1 MTEHEPWWEDV
12 VGDLVEILL
21 ELGEAGCAQR
31 TLDVYC
37 TTPQDQR
44 WQVGAPVELRCR
56 ALLSAA
62 GGDLPGALRQLDA
75 AVEGLDAAWSVDL
88 GRALLARGSLLRL
101 LGRTWE
107 ARFDL
112 KCALAIFTRH
122 GLSTWRAAVLR
133 ALAGT
138 AAAEASPGPLPATD
152 RIVAELTGGHWSDHE
167 IASRLQ
173 LSLLAVEREL
183 GVSSLGLPVGRVAS
197 PDAVGR
203 DAR

>member
-21 ELGEAGCAQR
+21 ELGEAGCARR

-37 TTPQDQR
+37 TTPPEQR
-44 WQVGAPVELRCR
+44 WPVSARVELRCR
-56 ALLSAA
+56 GLLSAA
-62 GGDLPGALRQLDA
+62 AGDLPGALTQLDA
-75 AVEGLDAAWSVDL
+75 AVSGLDAAWSVDL
-88 GRALLARGSLLRL
+88 ARALLARGSLLRL

-112 KCALAIFTRH
+112 KRALAIFTRH

-133 ALAGT
+133 AVAAT
-138 AAAEASPGPLPATD
+138 VAAEAATGTLPAAD

-167 IASRLQ
+167 IAVRLQ

-183 GVSSLGLPVGRVAS
+183 GAPSLGLPVAES
-197 PDAVGR
+197 L
-203 DAR
+203 

>member
-1 MTEHEPWWEDV
+1 MIEDEPWWEDV

-21 ELGEAGCAQR
+21 ELGEVGCAGR

-37 TTPQDQR
+37 STQRAQR
-44 WQVGAPVELRCR
+44 WRVGATVELRCR

-62 GGDLPGALRQLDA
+62 SGDLPGALSQLDA
-75 AVEGLDAAWSVDL
+75 AAEGLDDAWTVDL

-101 LGRTWE
+101 LGRNWE

-112 KCALAIFTRH
+112 KRALSIFTRH
-122 GLSTWRAAVLR
+122 GLASWRSAVLR
-133 ALAGT
+133 ALIGT
-138 AAAEASPGPLPATD
+138 VAADPAPGVSPDPA

-183 GVSSLGLPVGRVAS
+183 GVPALELPVAES
-197 PDAVGR
+197 L
-203 DAR
+203 

>member
-1 MTEHEPWWEDV
+1 MTGHEPWWEDL

-21 ELGEAGCAQR
+21 ELGEAGYARR

-37 TTPQDQR
+37 TPQDQR
-44 WQVGAPVELRCR
+44 WQVGATVELRCR

-62 GGDLPGALRQLDA
+62 GGDLPGALSQLDA
-75 AVEGLDAAWSVDL
+75 AVEGRDTALSVDL
-88 GRALLARGSLLRL
+88 ARALLVRGSLLRL

-112 KCALAIFTRH
+112 KRALAIFTRH
-122 GLSTWRAAVLR
+122 CLGTWCSAALR

-138 AAAEASPGPLPATD
+138 RAAEPTAATLPAAG

-183 GVSSLGLPVGRVAS
+183 GGPSHGLPVAES
-197 PDAVGR
+197 L
-203 DAR
+203 

>member
-21 ELGEAGCAQR
+21 ELGEAGCARR

-37 TTPQDQR
+37 ATPREQR
-44 WQVGAPVELRCR
+44 WQVGATVELRCR

-62 GGDLPGALRQLDA
+62 GGDLPGALSQLDA
-75 AVEGLDAAWSVDL
+75 AVKGLDASWSVDL
-88 GRALLARGSLLRL
+88 ARALLARGSLLRL

-112 KCALAIFTRH
+112 KRALAIFTRH

-138 AAAEASPGPLPATD
+138 GADEPAAGTLPAAD

-183 GVSSLGLPVGRVAS
+183 GAPSLGLPVAES
-197 PDAVGR
+197 L
-203 DAR
+203 

>member
-21 ELGEAGCAQR
+21 ELGEAGCARR
-31 TLDVYC
+31 TLDIYC
-37 TTPQDQR
+37 TTPQDR
-44 WQVGAPVELRCR
+44 RCQVGAAVELRCR

-62 GGDLPGALRQLDA
+62 GGDLPGALSQLDA
-75 AVEGLDAAWSVDL
+75 AVEGMDTSLSVDL
-88 GRALLARGSLLRL
+88 ARALLVRGSLLRL

-107 ARFDL
+107 SRFDL
-112 KCALAIFTRH
+112 KRALAIFTRH
-122 GLSTWRAAVLR
+122 GLGTWRSAALR

-138 AAAEASPGPLPATD
+138 SDAEPAAATLPAAD

-183 GVSSLGLPVGRVAS
+183 GGSSLGLPVAES
-197 PDAVGR
+197 L
-203 DAR
+203 

>member
-1 MTEHEPWWEDV
+1 MIEHEPWWEDV

-21 ELGEAGCAQR
+21 ELGEAGYARR

-37 TTPQDQR
+37 ATPQEQR
-44 WQVGAPVELRCR
+44 WQVSAPVELRCR

-62 GGDLPGALRQLDA
+62 GGDLPGALRQLDS

-88 GRALLARGSLLRL
+88 ARALLVRGSLLRL

-112 KCALAIFTRH
+112 KRALAIFTRH
-122 GLSTWRAAVLR
+122 GLSTWRAATLR
-133 ALAGT
+133 ALAGA
-138 AAAEASPGPLPATD
+138 AAAEAAGRPLPAAD
-152 RIVAELTGGHWSDHE
+152 RMVAELTGGHWSDHE
-167 IASRLQ
+167 IAARLQ

-183 GVSSLGLPVGRVAS
+183 GMPSLGLPVAES
-197 PDAVGR
+197 L
-203 DAR
+203 

>member
-1 MTEHEPWWEDV
+1 MNEHEPWWEDV

-21 ELGEAGCAQR
+21 ELGEAGCARR

-37 TTPQDQR
+37 TTSQEER

-62 GGDLPGALRQLDA
+62 GGDLPGAMRQLDA

-112 KCALAIFTRH
+112 KRALAIFTRH

-138 AAAEASPGPLPATD
+138 AAADAATAGTLPAAD
-152 RIVAELTGGHWSDHE
+152 RMVAELTGGHWSDHE
-167 IASRLQ
+167 IATRLQ

-183 GVSSLGLPVGRVAS
+183 HVPSLGLPLAES
-197 PDAVGR
+197 L
-203 DAR
+203 